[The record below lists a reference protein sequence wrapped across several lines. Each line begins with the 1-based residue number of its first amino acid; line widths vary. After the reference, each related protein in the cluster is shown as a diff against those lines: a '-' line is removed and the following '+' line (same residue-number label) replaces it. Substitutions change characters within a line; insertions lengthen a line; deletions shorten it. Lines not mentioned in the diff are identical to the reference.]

1 MAASQEHDRIA
12 SGFSNWA
19 RQLELSYVLIADANG
34 ARVKSALETVRRFK
48 VAILVARDGLQAIEI
63 VRRFG
68 APKLLVVDLSLPRK
82 DGIAVIDVA
91 RGEPNRTTEIVA
103 WADREPSQFAG
114 ERLSRMKVRT
124 LRGPVSDVALA
135 EAIESA
141 LERMALERAPVTA
154 TATADPEPSQY
165 LDRLMR
171 GLAESAR
178 LLCGTAGAA
187 VYVRALGETKF
198 RAFVTWACDAAVPQ
212 SPYYTP
218 KVFDW
223 VLETGESLVFPAL
236 DAEQLPLEASTAKD
250 PVRGLV
256 AVPMVSRLE
265 GSAAEQ
271 VIGAICV
278 FDVKHLNVDVR
289 QVDALKALGRNIS
302 LQPATPG
309 QADTGGASAA
319 AVADTPADNGSDPL
333 VLVLDRR
340 DGELAV
346 TREIARARREQRQ
359 LSIVLFGI
367 DAVGHADQAAVR
379 VSLTQLAKV
388 LIRAVRES
396 DLVIDW
402 GQQELVT
409 VLPGLGASEARQVAE
424 RVRAAMQVG
433 ARFQVAVSAGVEEL
447 QNNDVFA
454 HVVERAREKVRTA
467 REHGHNRVA

>member
-1 MAASQEHDRIA
+1 
-12 SGFSNWA
+12 
-19 RQLELSYVLIADANG
+19 
-34 ARVKSALETVRRFK
+34 
-48 VAILVARDGLQAIEI
+48 
-63 VRRFG
+63 
-68 APKLLVVDLSLPRK
+68 
-82 DGIAVIDVA
+82 
-91 RGEPNRTTEIVA
+91 
-103 WADREPSQFAG
+103 
-114 ERLSRMKVRT
+114 
-124 LRGPVSDVALA
+124 
-135 EAIESA
+135 
-141 LERMALERAPVTA
+141 
-154 TATADPEPSQY
+154 
-165 LDRLMR
+165 MR

-278 FDVKHLNVDVR
+278 FDVKHLNVDTR
-289 QVDALKALGRNIS
+289 QVEALKALGRNIS
-302 LQPATPG
+302 LQPAAPRQSDAG
-309 QADTGGASAA
+309 SVPAA
-319 AVADTPADNGSDPL
+319 AIADTPADGGSDPL

-346 TREIARARREQRQ
+346 TREMARARREQRH

-367 DAVGHADQAAVR
+367 DAVGNADQAAVR

-454 HVVERAREKVRTA
+454 QVVERARDKVRTA
-467 REHGHNRVA
+467 RERGHNRVA

>member
-1 MAASQEHDRIA
+1 
-12 SGFSNWA
+12 
-19 RQLELSYVLIADANG
+19 
-34 ARVKSALETVRRFK
+34 
-48 VAILVARDGLQAIEI
+48 
-63 VRRFG
+63 
-68 APKLLVVDLSLPRK
+68 
-82 DGIAVIDVA
+82 
-91 RGEPNRTTEIVA
+91 
-103 WADREPSQFAG
+103 
-114 ERLSRMKVRT
+114 
-124 LRGPVSDVALA
+124 VALA

-141 LERMALERAPVTA
+141 LERVALERVPVTA
-154 TATADPEPSQY
+154 AAGATDAEPSQY

-250 PVRGLV
+250 PVRGLI
-256 AVPMVSRLE
+256 AVPIVSRAD

-271 VIGAICV
+271 VIGTICV
-278 FDVKHLNVDVR
+278 FDVQPLNVDVR
-289 QVDALKALGRNIS
+289 QIDALKALGRNIS
-302 LQPATPG
+302 LQPALHQPATLG
-309 QADTGGASAA
+309 QADAGGLSATAA
-319 AVADTPADNGSDPL
+319 AGTPADAGSDPL

-340 DGELAV
+340 DGDLAI
-346 TREIARARREQRQ
+346 TREVARARREQRH
-359 LSIVLFGI
+359 LSMVLFGI
-367 DAVGHADQAAVR
+367 DAVGKPDQAAVR
-379 VSLTQLAKV
+379 VSLTQLAKL

-402 GQQELVT
+402 GQHELVT

-447 QNNDVFA
+447 QNGEAFA
-454 HVVERAREKVRTA
+454 TVVERAREKVRSA
-467 REHGHNRVA
+467 RERGHNRVA

>member
-1 MAASQEHDRIA
+1 MAASHEQHQIA
-12 SGFSNWA
+12 STSSNWA
-19 RQLELSYVLIADANG
+19 RQLELSYVLIADANSG
-34 ARVKSALETVRRFK
+34 RARAALETVKRFK
-48 VAILVARDGLQAIEI
+48 VAILVARDGFQAIET

-68 APKLLVVDLSLPRK
+68 APKLLIVDLSLPRK
-82 DGIAVIDVA
+82 DGIAVIDAA

-124 LRGPVSDVALA
+124 LRGPVSDVALS

-141 LERMALERAPVTA
+141 LERVALERVPITA
-154 TATADPEPSQY
+154 VSVADPEPSQY

-198 RAFVTWACDAAVPQ
+198 RAFVTWACDTAVPQ

-223 VLETGESLVFPAL
+223 VLETGESLVLPAL
-236 DAEQLPLEASTAKD
+236 DAEQLPLEASTARD

-256 AVPMVSRLE
+256 AVPIVSRAE

-271 VIGAICV
+271 VIGTICV
-278 FDVKHLNVDVR
+278 FDVQPLNVDVR
-289 QVDALKALGRNIS
+289 QIDALKALGRNIS

-309 QADTGGASAA
+309 GISTTADAN
-319 AVADTPADNGSDPL
+319 TPADAGSDPL

-340 DGELAV
+340 DGELAI
-346 TREIARARREQRQ
+346 TREMARARREQRH

-367 DAVGHADQAAVR
+367 DAVGNPDQAAVR
-379 VSLTQLAKV
+379 VSLTQLAKL

-402 GQQELVT
+402 GQHELVT

-447 QNNDVFA
+447 QNNEVFA
-454 HVVERAREKVRTA
+454 DVVARAREKVRTA
-467 REHGHNRVA
+467 RERGHNRVA